1 MVDISSSAD
10 GDGLELGP
18 RFLPSPSSVSDV
30 LREAVEASSVSDRV
44 AELKFVPDDEAEW
57 LEFIAAAE
65 AEGEA
70 GVLAAVEQLPVRLE
84 SDEIAGVKVFNVIP
98 DRGDAAHENH
108 LFVHVHG
115 GAYVLGGGL
124 SGTAEAVGLV
134 LGTGIRTVSIDYR
147 MAPRYP
153 YPAAVDDVIA
163 VYRHLL
169 SERPC
174 GSMAMG
180 GSSAGGGITLSAIQQ
195 LIAGGVE
202 TPAALF
208 IGTPGADLSGAG
220 DSFRTNMGVDRH
232 IPTLEGF
239 IEAAVQLYAGG
250 YDLMDP
256 AISPIYG
263 DFEGFPPTLVVSGTR
278 DLFLSNSV
286 RTHAKLRQAGA
297 EADLLVYEGMAHAD
311 YMHVPT
317 APESLHFADELNRFL
332 VRHLKATALPLAASM
347 PEVDSMRWT

>member
-1 MVDISSSAD
+1 
-10 GDGLELGP
+10 
-18 RFLPSPSSVSDV
+18 
-30 LREAVEASSVSDRV
+30 
-44 AELKFVPDDEAEW
+44 
-57 LEFIAAAE
+57 
-65 AEGEA
+65 
-70 GVLAAVEQLPVRLE
+70 
-84 SDEIAGVKVFNVIP
+84 
-98 DRGDAAHENH
+98 
-108 LFVHVHG
+108 
-115 GAYVLGGGL
+115 
-124 SGTAEAVGLV
+124 
-134 LGTGIRTVSIDYR
+134 
-147 MAPRYP
+147 
-153 YPAAVDDVIA
+153 
-163 VYRHLL
+163 
-169 SERPC
+169 
-174 GSMAMG
+174 MAMG

-220 DSFRTNMGVDRH
+220 DSFQTNMGVDRH
-232 IPTLEGF
+232 IPTFEGF
-239 IEAAVQLYAGG
+239 IEAAVRLYAGE
-250 YDLMDP
+250 YDLMAP

-332 VRHLKATALPLAASM
+332 ARHLKATALPLAASM